1 MGLMGATSA
10 AEFGECN
17 EMATTDISLPTG
29 YLISS
34 KSPGAADMAIY
45 A

>member
-1 MGLMGATSA
+1 
-10 AEFGECN
+10 
-17 EMATTDISLPTG
+17 MATTDISLPTG

-45 A
+45 AW